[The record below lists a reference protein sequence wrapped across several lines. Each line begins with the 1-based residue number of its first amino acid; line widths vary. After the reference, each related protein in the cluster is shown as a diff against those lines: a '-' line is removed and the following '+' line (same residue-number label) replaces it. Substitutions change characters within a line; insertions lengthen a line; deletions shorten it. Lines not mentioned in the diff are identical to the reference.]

1 MSKALGIINFSGNHI
16 WVKGLQSYRPIGAMS
31 FLGRYRVIDF
41 PLSNMSNSGIDQIQV
56 YILIKSP
63 VLLPNISEPE
73 DITISTPNVEKSES
87 SFLKTGLKT
96 AFMTTKLQLT

>member
-41 PLSNMSNSGIDQIQV
+41 PLSNMRPDSGV
-56 YILIKSP
+56 Y
-63 VLLPNISEPE
+63 
-73 DITISTPNVEKSES
+73 
-87 SFLKTGLKT
+87 
-96 AFMTTKLQLT
+96 

>member
-41 PLSNMSNSGIDQIQV
+41 PLSNMSNSGIDRKTLQYQ
-56 YILIKSP
+56 LQTWKSSNP
-63 VLLPNISEPE
+63 L
-73 DITISTPNVEKSES
+73 
-87 SFLKTGLKT
+87 F
-96 AFMTTKLQLT
+96 

>member
-56 YILIKSP
+56 YINQKRRSLTEHIGTGRHYNINSKTWKSP
-63 VLLPNISEPE
+63 NPL
-73 DITISTPNVEKSES
+73 
-87 SFLKTGLKT
+87 FMKTELKT